1 MANLAEQFQE
11 LSRNL
16 QRLQEGLLEAA
27 HAASEADPPPA
38 HVIDEFKTAIDHTR
52 QVLWCYIEVTNNRS
66 GLGLDHALASYREQ
80 RVTEMLHLIR
90 PEGTKTNP
98 GSFFEDVNTMVG
110 EYLDRP
116 PIKRA
121 G

>member
-1 MANLAEQFQE
+1 MSNLAEQFQD
-11 LSRNL
+11 LSLRL
-16 QRLQEGLLEAA
+16 KQLQEQLLAA
-27 HAASEADPPPA
+27 ARSSSDAEPPPA
-38 HVIDEFKTAIDHTR
+38 HVIDEFKTAVDQTR
-52 QVLWCYIEVTNNRS
+52 QVLWCYIEVTSKNA

-90 PEGTKTNP
+90 PEGTKGDP
-98 GSFFEDVNTMVG
+98 GSFFEDVNNMVG

-116 PIKRA
+116 SIKRA